1 MTNAAVFDLRV
12 MSGAL
17 IDGGMTVTNAFVRIL
32 CLLVAYVVF
41 SAAQR
46 FWVKHSLLRSVS
58 VQLNLLVL
66 TLLAL
71 LCLGPLL
78 SRIHPDVATG
88 IGAAALFFGLMIG
101 LKVVDVLVFDVMA
114 RWRQRP
120 PAPLVVRDIGR
131 LVISL
136 LALVLIVRAFFPGVN
151 LNVLAVSSLVVG
163 YIVGNATQDTLGNLF
178 AGLALNAE
186 HPFYIGDWVLVA
198 GHTGVI
204 VDTTWRATRLKTK
217 AEDYVVIPNAAIAK
231 EPIINFSRPT
241 NRHGCYLN
249 VGVSYET
256 PPIKAKDTILAVLA
270 EIPDVV
276 RQPSPAVY
284 LTGYGDFSVNF
295 TIKFLIED
303 YDKADVIESL
313 VMERL
318 WYGFKRTGISIPFPV
333 RDVRMRDAGEA
344 ERMDQ
349 EESGRST
356 RVLLSGVD
364 LFQTLSSA
372 EFDQL
377 VSGARR
383 VVFARGEVLFRQGDP
398 GETFYVIQSG
408 RVTVSV
414 MGGDGTEVPVA
425 HLGAAAFFGEMS
437 LLLGEPR
444 SATITAEDDVEVL
457 EISKGIFSG
466 ILKSN
471 ASLAEKLGVVLE
483 KRVEIRQARLVA
495 DASAS
500 TAISSRSALV
510 VRIRHFFGLG

>member
-1 MTNAAVFDLRV
+1 
-12 MSGAL
+12 
-17 IDGGMTVTNAFVRIL
+17 
-32 CLLVAYVVF
+32 
-41 SAAQR
+41 
-46 FWVKHSLLRSVS
+46 
-58 VQLNLLVL
+58 
-66 TLLAL
+66 
-71 LCLGPLL
+71 
-78 SRIHPDVATG
+78 
-88 IGAAALFFGLMIG
+88 
-101 LKVVDVLVFDVMA
+101 
-114 RWRQRP
+114 
-120 PAPLVVRDIGR
+120 
-131 LVISL
+131 
-136 LALVLIVRAFFPGVN
+136 
-151 LNVLAVSSLVVG
+151 
-163 YIVGNATQDTLGNLF
+163 
-178 AGLALNAE
+178 
-186 HPFYIGDWVLVA
+186 
-198 GHTGVI
+198 
-204 VDTTWRATRLKTK
+204 
-217 AEDYVVIPNAAIAK
+217 
-231 EPIINFSRPT
+231 
-241 NRHGCYLN
+241 
-249 VGVSYET
+249 
-256 PPIKAKDTILAVLA
+256 
-270 EIPDVV
+270 
-276 RQPSPAVY
+276 
-284 LTGYGDFSVNF
+284 
-295 TIKFLIED
+295 
-303 YDKADVIESL
+303 
-313 VMERL
+313 
-318 WYGFKRTGISIPFPV
+318 
-333 RDVRMRDAGEA
+333 
-344 ERMDQ
+344 MDQ